1 METPAET
8 GHWDTYQWLLRALG
22 AHLDQEPS
30 CRISLVEVPE
40 GFLVRLQRV
49 LHKFEPE
56 IIRFEREMLHQE
68 LDHLFQQHKPASR
81 TFHQG
86 VWSAFPNGHAD
97 FFRALGYELDQES
110 ARNVMLDEL
119 EDGMVVTYSRPDG
132 DGWQKRV
139 VVLERGDIESIL
151 NAAFERRN
159 TEDAQPQL
167 PA

>member
-1 METPAET
+1 METPAEV
-8 GHWDTYQWLLRALG
+8 GHRDTYQWLLRALG
-22 AHLDQEPS
+22 AHLDQQPS
-30 CRISLVEVPE
+30 CRISLVELPD

-56 IIRFEREMLHQE
+56 IVRFDRDTLHEQ
-68 LDHLFQQHKPASR
+68 LDQLFAQHKPAAR

-119 EDGMVVTYSRPDG
+119 EDGMVVTYSRPEG
-132 DGWQKRV
+132 DGWEKRV
-139 VVLERGDIESIL
+139 VLLERSDIESIL

-159 TEDAQPQL
+159 RDAGQSQP
-167 PA
+167 PV